1 MVLKPVERKRER
13 ERGRASVCECLEN
26 RKKVLQEEEIR
37 ERVFDKETREK
48 GSKEK
53 RRSRQR
59 NLACNN
65 IRKIVSGGS
74 FV

>member
-37 ERVFDKETREK
+37 ERVFDKEKREK
-48 GSKEK
+48 EK
-53 RRSRQR
+53 QGEE
-59 NLACNN
+59 A
-65 IRKIVSGGS
+65 KQAEEFGVQ
-74 FV
+74 